1 MRASMRSEKEKLEKE
16 EKRQERLAGMQ
27 QAEPFR
33 AGRKWGLKLG
43 GRIVV
48 PPIYRNILAPVGNYC
63 AVECNPCQWGI
74 IMLDGKV
81 VVEANYSKVEIH
93 DDGTARL
100 TVFPGKEKVVEL
112 GT

>member
-1 MRASMRSEKEKLEKE
+1 M
-16 EKRQERLAGMQ
+16 
-27 QAEPFR
+27 
-33 AGRKWGLKLG
+33 
-43 GRIVV
+43 
-48 PPIYRNILAPVGNYC
+48 PPVYRNILAPIGNYC
-63 AVECNPCQWGI
+63 AVECNPCQWD

-81 VVEANYSKVEIH
+81 VVEANYSKVEIR

>member
-1 MRASMRSEKEKLEKE
+1 MRSEKEKQE
-16 EKRQERLAGMQ
+16 EEDKRQERLAGMQ

-33 AGRKWGLKLG
+33 SGRKWGLKLG

-48 PPIYRNILAPVGNYC
+48 PPVYRNILAPVGNYC
-63 AVECNPCQWGI
+63 AVECKPCQWGI

-81 VVEANYSKVEIH
+81 VVEANYSKVEIR

>member
-1 MRASMRSEKEKLEKE
+1 
-16 EKRQERLAGMQ
+16 
-27 QAEPFR
+27 
-33 AGRKWGLKLG
+33 
-43 GRIVV
+43 
-48 PPIYRNILAPVGNYC
+48 
-63 AVECNPCQWGI
+63 
-74 IMLDGKV
+74 MLDGKV